1 MCWTRWSSA
10 TVRDAVVENKGMF
23 SPYLA
28 LALACEHGDDQR
40 INALCKVLNFEVEHT
55 CRYYIDSV
63 VWAQE
68 VLRESDVHNDVE
80 AV

>member
-1 MCWTRWSSA
+1 
-10 TVRDAVVENKGMF
+10 
-23 SPYLA
+23 
-28 LALACEHGDDQR
+28 
-40 INALCKVLNFEVEHT
+40 VEHT